1 MKTLEPDMIIKFPD
15 KLGCYIDGKI
25 AVEVSRPRKFL
36 CFKWMSKF
44 KKEIMNIKKDI
55 FINFCLTERKLSGIV
70 MKNHMI

>member
-15 KLGCYIDGKI
+15 KLDYYIDGKI

-44 KKEIMNIKKDI
+44 KKE
-55 FINFCLTERKLSGIV
+55 V
-70 MKNHMI
+70 MPVSILRYG

>member
-15 KLGCYIDGKI
+15 KLDYYIDGKI

-44 KKEIMNIKKDI
+44 KKELMPVSILIWKNI
-55 FINFCLTERKLSGIV
+55 
-70 MKNHMI
+70 